1 MKLSTKIFL
10 GFAAALMVMIAL
22 STFVFLRMLPVRA
35 EVERVSYDL
44 VPLLSNA
51 GEVQFQEALAAYA
64 VRGYSFTSRTD
75 YKQEAAETL
84 ARIEDLLKTID
95 ANFQKFRVTPS
106 TEIQNLNASMKASFA
121 KYKEAYALLPE
132 IVSNVDTSLENI
144 IKYNAAYLE
153 AVNNYKK
160 LQRDL
165 LSKELAAGAT
175 TDIINIRADHM
186 DTTSEMIE
194 NAAMI
199 YGAVQD
205 SWVWTDPSKLDLVAT
220 VNKANLQLI
229 EKNIATANS
238 PETIKALED
247 IKIVSEKVLNET
259 TFYGENFKQK
269 LAVDAGIRDAA
280 KASIADAGTFKDFA
294 ASASFKFSE
303 AACNSMLAV
312 LYGLAIGVGV
322 SILLSVILALLIIR
336 SITKPVNILIETL
349 TDGAHEVER
358 ASGQLSSSS
367 QSLAEGASENAASL
381 EETSAALEEL
391 SSMTRRNT
399 DNTVEANALMAQAS
413 DAVTKAES
421 SMSNV
426 TKAMEEISI
435 SGNEIG
441 KIIKTIDEIAFQTN
455 LLALNAAVEAARAGE
470 AGAGFAVVADEVR
483 NLAIRS
489 AEAAK
494 NTAEL
499 IASTISNINSGSEL
513 VAITSEN
520 FQTVEEHASKVAE
533 LLAEV
538 AEASKEQTQGI
549 GQITTAMNQMD
560 KVTQSTAGTSE
571 EAASAAHELSD
582 QAAQLLGAVEDLST
596 MVHGKNS
603 NGLHHSGKSTHHTN
617 SEEDYKALPF

>member
-10 GFAAALMVMIAL
+10 GFAATVLVMIAL
-22 STFVFLRMLPVRA
+22 STFVFLRILPVRA

-51 GEVQFQEALAAYA
+51 GEIQFQEALTAYA
-64 VRGYSFTSRTD
+64 VRGYSFTSNPEYRKEADDYLLQIDKLTKETD
-75 YKQEAAETL
+75 
-84 ARIEDLLKTID
+84 D
-95 ANFQKFRVTPS
+95 NFQKFRVTPS
-106 TEIQNLNASMKASFA
+106 AEIQKLNADMKATVV
-121 KYKEAYALLPE
+121 KYKEAYTPLHDL
-132 IVSNVDTSLENI
+132 ILKLDTSLTGMLKITDNFVT
-144 IKYNAAYLE
+144 L
-153 AVNNYKK
+153 VNSYKQ
-160 LQRDL
+160 LQRELLNKEMMEGASFDAIQKRVDQIDLSADL
-165 LSKELAAGAT
+165 LQNCA
-175 TDIINIRADHM
+175 IIY
-186 DTTSEMIE
+186 TSI
-194 NAAMI
+194 
-199 YGAVQD
+199 QD
-205 SWVWTDPSKLDLVAT
+205 SWVWTDVDKLNPIKGIYEETIAAI
-220 VNKANLQLI
+220 N
-229 EKNIATANS
+229 KNIAMTT
-238 PETIKALED
+238 PESAKKLEEVKALLEQLIKEASSYEED
-247 IKIVSEKVLNET
+247 
-259 TFYGENFKQK
+259 FKSK
-269 LAVDAGIRDAA
+269 LAVDANIRQNATE
-280 KASIADAGTFKDFA
+280 SIASAGAFKDFA
-294 ASASFKFSE
+294 AAASLKISD
-303 AACNSMLAV
+303 AASDSMVAV
-312 LYGLAIGVGV
+312 LYGLCVGVGI
-322 SILLSVILALLIIR
+322 SIVLSMVLALLIVR
-336 SITKPVNILIETL
+336 SITKPINVLIDTL

-413 DAVTKAES
+413 DAVSKAEA
-421 SMSNV
+421 SMGNV

-582 QAAQLLGAVEDLST
+582 QAAQLLGAVEDLSA
-596 MVHGKNS
+596 MAHGRNDS
-603 NGLHHSGKSTHHTN
+603 GMHHSSSKKSSHAT
-617 SEEDYKALPF
+617 EEDYKALPF